1 MIDAKTKLFGLLGN
15 PLGHSLSPF
24 MQNHYMEECG
34 VNGVYLAFPVE
45 AEELGNVIKGM
56 HAMGVVG
63 ANVTIPYK
71 EQVIP
76 YLCGMSPA
84 AKACGAVNTLI
95 YTPEGY
101 YGDNTDGAGLL
112 AALEAKYGWNAEEER
127 ILLVGAGGAAKG
139 VSVAMA
145 LKGAKKIC
153 IVNRSPLKAKA
164 LAEQIAKLS
173 QTETE
178 AKPYEALEDP
188 ELYKEYTTVVNTT
201 SLGMSPH
208 VDERIPVCMEALGET
223 HLVVDLV
230 YNPFETKLLRE
241 AAAQGAKTASGL
253 GMFLFQ
259 GILAFEA
266 WTGKRP
272 KGEIMEKMLIEEL
285 TEQRK

>member
-45 AEELGNVIKGM
+45 AEKLGDVIRGM
-56 HAMGVVG
+56 HGMGVIG
-63 ANVTIPYK
+63 CNVTIPYK

-95 YTPEGY
+95 YTPDGY
-101 YGDNTDGAGLL
+101 YGENTDGAGLL
-112 AALEAKYGWNAEEER
+112 AALEAKHGWKAEEESVL
-127 ILLVGAGGAAKG
+127 IVGAGGAAKG

-145 LKGAKKIC
+145 LKGAKKIG
-153 IVNRSPLKAKA
+153 IVNRTTEKAEA
-164 LAEQIAKLS
+164 LAKQIGEICQS
-173 QTETE
+173 ETE
-178 AKPYEALEDP
+178 AKSFDALQDP
-188 ELYKEYTTVVNTT
+188 ALYQEYTTIVNTT
-201 SLGMSPH
+201 SLGMSPN
-208 VDERIPVCMEALGET
+208 VDNRIPVLMDALGNG

-230 YNPFETKLLRE
+230 YNPLETRLLKE
-241 AAAQGAKTASGL
+241 AGAHGAKTASGL
-253 GMFLFQ
+253 GMFLYQ
-259 GILAFEA
+259 GVLAFEA

-272 KGEIMEKMLIEEL
+272 DTKKMEQMLISEL
-285 TEQRK
+285 SAQ